1 MTAFFDLQTD
11 CGDLGGITA
20 LFPDFYSLFTRHER
34 PLASHFTTRLLD
46 SPGFCRLEAWMAIA
60 ILSLLARAFD
70 AANAG
75 AWVPVALVGLAT
87 VWLGRNAAFVHLQKG

>member
-1 MTAFFDLQTD
+1 VGLTLHDKIVGFA
-11 CGDLGGITA
+11 
-20 LFPDFYSLFTRHER
+20 R
-34 PLASHFTTRLLD
+34 
-46 SPGFCRLEAWMAIA
+46 FCRLEAWMAIA

-87 VWLGRNAAFVHLQKG
+87 VWLDRNAAFVHLQKG